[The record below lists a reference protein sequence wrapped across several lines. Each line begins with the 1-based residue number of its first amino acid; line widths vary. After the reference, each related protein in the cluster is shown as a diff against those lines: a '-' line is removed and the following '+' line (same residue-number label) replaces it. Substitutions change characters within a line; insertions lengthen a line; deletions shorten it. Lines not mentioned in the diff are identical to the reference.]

1 MLNEQ
6 EPAHHTCLR
15 EPAKCPS
22 FGKNLT
28 RAPKKEANVTIKV
41 GWLVTRSTNSLEYA
55 ANRSTSRW
63 RRSFIVH
70 AQHGGISFAASANSA
85 RAEFVAGVRHD
96 LSRAG
101 CHFAVQFTPALAF
114 K

>member
-1 MLNEQ
+1 MSNEQ

-28 RAPKKEANVTIKV
+28 RAPKREAYVTIAV
-41 GWLVTRSTNSLEYA
+41 GYLVTRSTNSLEYA
-55 ANRSTSRW
+55 ANRSTSR
-63 RRSFIVH
+63 RRRNFIVR
-70 AQHGGISFAASANSA
+70 AQHGEISFAASANSA
-85 RAEFVAGVRHD
+85 RAEAVAGARHD
-96 LSRAG
+96 LSRRKDIWI
-101 CHFAVQFTPALAF
+101 TPALAF

>member
-41 GWLVTRSTNSLEYA
+41 GCLVTRSTNSLEYA
-55 ANRSTSRW
+55 ANRSTSW
-63 RRSFIVH
+63 RSRNLIVR
-70 AQHGGISFAASANSA
+70 AQHGEISFAASANSA
-85 RAEFVAGVRHD
+85 SAEAVAGARHD
-96 LSRAG
+96 LSRMKDMWI
-101 CHFAVQFTPALAF
+101 TPALAF